1 MAVLDSADI
10 QLCKQV
16 CSVLNNTF
24 TRKAHRFLVF
34 IGLYGS
40 IFSYQ
45 TENTK
50 VRFCVYKTLQI
61 LIKMVLLHTNPCL
74 LFILLYNNNMLAY
87 FEAAFVI

>member
-40 IFSYQ
+40 YFP
-45 TENTK
+45 T
-50 VRFCVYKTLQI
+50 RLKTQKLDFVC
-61 LIKMVLLHTNPCL
+61 IKP
-74 LFILLYNNNMLAY
+74 FKY
-87 FEAAFVI
+87 